1 MTRVAVEDDRQG
13 SAGIGHD
20 VEHASR
26 RCTLGRCQAI
36 VAIAVPVTVEV
47 AVAMVIEVRDK

>member
-1 MTRVAVEDDRQG
+1 
-13 SAGIGHD
+13 

-36 VAIAVPVTVEV
+36 VAIAVPVAVEV